1 MEARRELIEAV
12 GERYRRAGW
21 TEKKQI
27 LDEFVELAGFHRKHA
42 IRVLRSERRPKVPGS
57 GMTSRPYDEA
67 VITALTIIWEA
78 ADRICGK
85 RLKAVLTT
93 FVESM
98 ERNGHLRLDP
108 AVKDRLLRMSAATI
122 DRLLRPV
129 RALAKQGRR
138 KVSVNTPL
146 RKSITIRTYEDW
158 NNPLPGYFEMDLVAH
173 CGQFGGRQSCA

>member
-12 GERYRRAGW
+12 GERYRKSGG
-21 TEKKQI
+21 TEKKKI

-42 IRVLRSERRPKVPGS
+42 IRVLRSERRSKVLGS
-57 GMTSRPYDEA
+57 GMASSLYDEG
-67 VITALTIIWEA
+67 VITALTILWEA

-85 RLKAVLTT
+85 RLKAVLTI

-98 ERNGHLRLDP
+98 ERNGHLRLDS

-138 KVSVNTPL
+138 KV
-146 RKSITIRTYEDW
+146 
-158 NNPLPGYFEMDLVAH
+158 
-173 CGQFGGRQSCA
+173 Q

>member
-1 MEARRELIEAV
+1 MEARQELIEAV
-12 GERYRRAGW
+12 GDRYRKSERA
-21 TEKKQI
+21 EKKKI
-27 LDEFVELAGFHRKHA
+27 LDEFVELAGYHRKHA
-42 IRVLRSERRPKVPGS
+42 IRVLRGERRSKVLAPEMAG
-57 GMTSRPYDEA
+57 RLYDEG

-98 ERNGHLRLDP
+98 ERNGHLRLES
-108 AVKDRLLRMSAATI
+108 AVRDRLLKMSAATI
-122 DRLLRPV
+122 DRVLRPV

-146 RKSITIRTYEDW
+146 RKASRFELTRTGTIRRPVIRDG
-158 NNPLPGYFEMDLVAH
+158 PGGSLRK
-173 CGQFGGRQSCA
+173 FGGR

>member
-1 MEARRELIEAV
+1 MEARRELIQAV
-12 GERYRRAGW
+12 GERYRQSGW
-21 TEKKQI
+21 TEKKRI

-42 IRVLRSERRPKVPGS
+42 IRVLRTECRPKVPGP
-57 GMTSRPYDEA
+57 GMTSRTYDEA

-98 ERNGHLRLDP
+98 ERNGHIRLDP

-146 RKSITIRTYEDW
+146 RKSITIRT
-158 NNPLPGYFEMDLVAH
+158 
-173 CGQFGGRQSCA
+173 

>member
-1 MEARRELIEAV
+1 
-12 GERYRRAGW
+12 
-21 TEKKQI
+21 
-27 LDEFVELAGFHRKHA
+27 
-42 IRVLRSERRPKVPGS
+42 
-57 GMTSRPYDEA
+57 MTTRPYDEA

-98 ERNGHLRLDP
+98 ERNGHIRLDP

-129 RALAKQGRR
+129 RAASGNDRG
-138 KVSVNTPL
+138 S
-146 RKSITIRTYEDW
+146 
-158 NNPLPGYFEMDLVAH
+158 
-173 CGQFGGRQSCA
+173 RQSAASPR